1 MHALD
6 TTNRLLNLLQPTEL
20 ARFAPLLQR
29 VDLPLRAV
37 LQEPGSDIRYIHFPE
52 NGLGSVV
59 AVSGDA
65 EIEVAH
71 VGAEGMTGLQVLD
84 GVNVSSHRLFIQIPG
99 VALRIPRESFLDV
112 LDECPSARALFL
124 QYKQCFAVQVEQTA
138 LANGK
143 FNIEQRLARW
153 LLMCE
158 DRLGSNEIA
167 ITHEFLA
174 LMLGVRR
181 AGVTTALH
189 RLEGDH
195 LIKSV
200 RGLVVVRNRAGL
212 KAVAGA
218 SYGFPEAAYARLVDG
233 ALSTLGQLV
242 DWEPCF
248 GEALEETKLLA
259 RRQSSNVQV
268 AG

>member
-1 MHALD
+1 MHALE
-6 TTNRLLNLLQPTEL
+6 TTNRLLNLLAPKDL
-20 ARFAPLLQR
+20 AQLAPLLQR
-29 VDLPLRAV
+29 VDLPLRTV
-37 LQEPGSDIRYIHFPE
+37 LQEPSREIQYIHFLE
-52 NGLGSVV
+52 SGLGSVV

-71 VGAEGMTGLQVLD
+71 VGAEGMTGLQVLS
-84 GVNVSSHRLFIQIPG
+84 GVSVSSHRLFIQIPG

-112 LDECPSARALFL
+112 LDESPSARALFL
-124 QYKQCFAVQVEQTA
+124 HYKECFTVQLEQTA
-138 LANGK
+138 LVNGK

-158 DRLGSNEIA
+158 DRLGSPEIA

-189 RLEGDH
+189 TLEGDH

-200 RGLVVVRNRAGL
+200 RGLVVVKDRAGL
-212 KAVAGA
+212 EALAGA
-218 SYGFPEAAYARLVDG
+218 SYGFPEATYARFVND
-233 ALSTLGQLV
+233 ALSTRARAV
-242 DWEPCF
+242 DGSPPS
-248 GEALEETKLLA
+248 AIH
-259 RRQSSNVQV
+259 
-268 AG
+268 